1 MLNEKTIASS
11 FSALSHPLR
20 VRIFGYLLTCQ
31 PRPVAFG
38 VLSRELGVP
47 ASTLAHHLREMEAG
61 RVVTRRAAGRRTLFA
76 PDLAHLQ
83 RVLSDFLETCC
94 AGDVKPSERKSP

>member
-1 MLNEKTIASS
+1 MINERIIASS

-38 VLSRELGVP
+38 VLSRELDIP

-61 RVVTRRAAGRRTLFA
+61 QVVTRRAAGRRTLFA
-76 PDLAHLQ
+76 PDLAHL
-83 RVLSDFLETCC
+83 RGVLSDFLEICC
-94 AGDVKPSERKSP
+94 AGDTQPVERKTR